1 MAREIVDIA
10 LVSIDHSGGRYELT
24 TVQEMTV
31 GNPDPKAPVKTMN
44 RRRRAI
50 GYTRGVPDFS
60 VDLTVAVEV
69 GTPEVDW
76 RALNRSGERFELVY
90 EEADGGK
97 RFALKDCVVNEISKP
112 FSEGGEHK
120 LSVKITALDELEL

>member
-50 GYTRGVPDFS
+50 GYTRGVPGFS
-60 VDLTVAVEV
+60 VGLPGA
-69 GTPEVDW
+69 
-76 RALNRSGERFELVY
+76 A
-90 EEADGGK
+90 
-97 RFALKDCVVNEISKP
+97 
-112 FSEGGEHK
+112 EGGGDPGRGSRGAPPGAPPAGSRLAK
-120 LSVKITALDELEL
+120 LTSAIPPREIELPAGAGKALLVIL